1 MKSPSKGS
9 RRAAKT
15 GRKADMTTTAKPAR
29 VRIRHKASGEFL
41 PEGVGGEHTVATF
54 EVRYR
59 RYLDGSGK
67 PVAELPDFA
76 ADRELMTA
84 FYRAMVLTRT
94 FDIKAISLQRTGQL
108 GTYPSCQGQEAIG
121 VAVAAAMVPD
131 DVLLTTYREQAARL
145 WRGVTLKELFQFWG
159 GDERGN
165 DYSGPREDFP
175 DSIPIGTHATHAVG
189 VATAMKLRRQPRVA
203 VCMLGDGAT
212 SKGDFYES
220 VNLAGVWRLP
230 VLFVVS
236 NNQWAIS
243 VPRRAQSAAETLAQ
257 KAIAGG
263 FEGVQVDGNDAI
275 AVFEAAKTAIDRA
288 RAGGGPG
295 LIEALSYRLGDHTTA
310 DDATRYRNDEEVTRQ
325 WANDPVAR
333 LRAYLGAKRWWSKT
347 DEEALIN
354 QCKGSVEA
362 AKDEYLAIVPEA
374 ACAMFDSLYETLPPA
389 MAWQRKIA
397 EDESDA

>member
-1 MKSPSKGS
+1 
-9 RRAAKT
+9 
-15 GRKADMTTTAKPAR
+15 MTTTAKPAR
-29 VRIRHKASGEFL
+29 GRIRHKAGGDFL
-41 PEGVGGEHTVATF
+41 LEGVGSEHTVSTF

-59 RYLDGSGK
+59 RHLDTNGK
-67 PVAELPDFA
+67 PVGGLPEFA
-76 ADRELMTA
+76 RERERMTA

-94 FDIKAISLQRTGQL
+94 FDMKAISLQRTGEL

-121 VAVAAAMVPD
+121 VAVGAAMVPD
-131 DVLLTTYREQAARL
+131 DVLFTTYREQAARI

-159 GDERGN
+159 GDERGS
-165 DYSGPREDFP
+165 DYAGPRRDFP
-175 DSIPIGTHATHAVG
+175 DSIPIGTHTTHAVG
-189 VATAMKLRRQPRVA
+189 VAVAMKLRREPRVA

-243 VPRRAQSAAETLAQ
+243 VPRRSQSATETLAQ

-263 FEGVQVDGNDAI
+263 FEGVQVDGNDVV
-275 AVFEAAKTAIDRA
+275 AVHDVAKTAIDRA
-288 RAGGGPG
+288 RAGEGPG
-295 LIEALSYRLGDHTTA
+295 LIEALTYRLGDHTTA
-310 DDATRYRNDEEVTRQ
+310 DDATRYRKDEEVTRQ

-333 LRAYLGAKRWWSKT
+333 LRAYLAGQGWWSKT

-354 QCKGSVEA
+354 ECKARVEA
-362 AKDEYLAIVPEA
+362 AKGEYLAIMPEPA
-374 ACAMFDSLYETLPPA
+374 TAMFDHLYETLPPA
-389 MAWQRKIA
+389 MAWQRKLA
-397 EDESDA
+397 DDESDD